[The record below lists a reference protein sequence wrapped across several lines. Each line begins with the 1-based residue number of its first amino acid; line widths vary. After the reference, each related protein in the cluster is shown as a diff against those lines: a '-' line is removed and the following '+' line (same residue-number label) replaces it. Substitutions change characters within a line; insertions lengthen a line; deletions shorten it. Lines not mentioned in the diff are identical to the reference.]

1 MAFMLGITP
10 WPVASALLRIIRVVP
25 ALYLARPAAHR
36 AIPAMA
42 RVFHRGF
49 KTASGAVS
57 RSAERPAARNRDVLP
72 AAGREA
78 GERVIER
85 DFDRA
90 NATFLEDLDTS
101 GTCREFDLQPGGFE
115 VIALNVARLRSD
127 NIDPRE
133 YLARLQDWRGRVETE
148 GGHWRVVNDLDG
160 LHAAL

>member
-10 WPVASALLRIIRVVP
+10 WPVASALLRIIRVVS
-25 ALYLARPAAHR
+25 AVHLARPTAPR
-36 AIPAMA
+36 AIRAMA
-42 RVFHRGF
+42 RAFHRGF
-49 KTASGAVS
+49 RTASGAVS
-57 RSAERPAARNRDVLP
+57 RSGEKLAARNRDVLL

-115 VIALNVARLRSD
+115 VIALNVTKLRSD

-133 YLARLQDWRGRVETE
+133 NLARLQDWRGLVETA
-148 GGHWRVVNDLDG
+148 GGHRRVNNTVDG
-160 LHAAL
+160 LDAVL

>member
-36 AIPAMA
+36 AIRAMA
-42 RVFHRGF
+42 RAFHRGF

-57 RSAERPAARNRDVLP
+57 RSGEKLAARNRDVLLD
-72 AAGREA
+72 AGREA
-78 GERVIER
+78 RERAIER
-85 DFDRA
+85 EFDRA
-90 NATFLEDLDTS
+90 NATFLTDLDTP
-101 GTCREFDLQPGGFE
+101 GTCREFDLQPCGFE
-115 VIALNVARLRSD
+115 VIAMDVTRLRSD

-133 YLARLQDWRGRVETE
+133 NLARLQDWRGRVETE
-148 GGHWRVVNDLDG
+148 GGHRGVNNTLDG